1 MSGKRRSIIMIAV
14 IGAFAAAFAVAAAAP
29 DDTASVAPTRA
40 AKLAEFE
47 RRLAGI
53 GAGDHAA
60 AVKLAA
66 WAAEAGLLDH
76 GEALYRAVLREEP
89 MNDEAYYALW
99 DLCRARPPAKHSSEL
114 VAARAQLDASFVL
127 YETRHFA
134 ILSDADEGWTRT
146 QGDRLERT
154 HDRFIRFANNL
165 QLRPLP
171 IDHKL
176 VAVVFDD
183 RADFVA
189 FARADGNAADGR
201 LAGYYSPAKDRLVF
215 YHVESDEN
223 VASARRQLEDMQ
235 AEITA
240 AVRASRRA
248 RRVGQREEARRL
260 AEEADARI
268 NHLDEQ
274 ERELNHFAIQRSI
287 SVTVHEAIHQLM
299 FHTAVQS
306 PYVQHPL
313 WLTEG
318 LATAF
323 ETDRTRSRFGPGQE
337 FAPRRQRFYYLL
349 DTGRL
354 MPLRELVTA
363 DADRFLTKPGLV
375 DAVYHQGY
383 ALVTW
388 MARDRRPQLRDYL
401 RALNAL
407 PSGVPKPATQLAV
420 FERIFGDVDRV
431 EEDWLRFEM
440 RD

>member
-1 MSGKRRSIIMIAV
+1 MNGNRWLWILIAMAG
-14 IGAFAAAFAVAAAAP
+14 GAVVTPVVAVDDPGPAANSR
-29 DDTASVAPTRA
+29 DDKIA
-40 AKLAEFE
+40 LFDQ
-47 RRLAGI
+47 RLAQI
-53 GAGDHAA
+53 PAGDHVA
-60 AVKLAA
+60 AVKLAG
-66 WAAEAGLLDH
+66 WAAEEGLLDH

-89 MNDEAYYALW
+89 TNDEAYYALW
-99 DLCRARPPAKHSSEL
+99 DLCRARPPAVSSSVLAET
-114 VAARAQLDASFVL
+114 RAQLDASFKL

-134 ILSDADEGWTRT
+134 ILSDADERWSRI
-146 QGDRLERT
+146 QGDRLERA

-171 IDHKL
+171 LDHKL
-176 VAVVFDD
+176 VAVAFDE
-183 RADFVA
+183 RADFMG
-189 FARADGNAADGR
+189 FARADGNSADAR
-201 LAGYYSPAKDRLVF
+201 LAGYYSPARDRLVF

-223 VASARRQLEDMQ
+223 IASARRQLEDMQ

-248 RRVGQREEARRL
+248 RRIGQREEARRL
-260 AEEADARI
+260 AEEADDRI
-268 NHLDEQ
+268 SHLDEQ
-274 ERELNHFAIQRSI
+274 EQRLNHFAIQRSI
-287 SVTVHEAIHQLM
+287 AVTIHEAIHQLM

-323 ETDRTRSRFGPGQE
+323 ETDAPRSGFGPGQE

-349 DTGRL
+349 DTDRL
-354 MPLRELVTA
+354 VPLRDLVGA
-363 DADRFLTKPGLV
+363 DPDRLLTKPGLV

-388 MARDRRPQLRDYL
+388 MARKRRPQLRDYL
-401 RALNAL
+401 RALNDL
-407 PSGVPKPATQLAV
+407 PSGVPSPETQLAV
-420 FERIFGDVDRV
+420 FERIFGDVDRL
-431 EEDWLRFEM
+431 EEAWLSWEM